1 MSKLLLVVAPQIDFI
16 TGTLP
21 VPGAEEA
28 LAPIAQ
34 FITDSNGEY
43 AYKVVTTDWHP
54 YNHCSFVEQGGQW
67 PVHCVQFSAGAG
79 IYQPL
84 IAPLNE
90 TSGYTQVLT
99 KGTFADAEEYSIFRN
114 QLSAEHLHK
123 VITVLGITQIDVCGL
138 AGDVCVLN
146 TLTDGVKRYGAPMF
160 RVLTKY
166 VSSLDG
172 GKALSEFI
180 AAHGIATL

>member
-1 MSKLLLVVAPQIDFI
+1 MANTPTKWSQL
-16 TGTLP
+16 TGTP
-21 VPGAEEA
+21 
-28 LAPIAQ
+28 
-34 FITDSNGEY
+34 
-43 AYKVVTTDWHP
+43 TTTARLSSKAVSGP
-54 YNHCSFVEQGGQW
+54 CT
-67 PVHCVQFSAGAG
+67 AGAG